1 MLHLEQSP
9 ESFYNSVI
17 DDYRE
22 ELSNTRNEYRKKELE
37 DKLGK
42 FKSIYN
48 RLLVN
53 NNSSSDISPKPIK
66 GNCVFFE

>member
-1 MLHLEQSP
+1 MIIGKNYQ
-9 ESFYNSVI
+9 I
-17 DDYRE
+17 RE
-22 ELSNTRNEYRKKELE
+22 MNIEKKELE